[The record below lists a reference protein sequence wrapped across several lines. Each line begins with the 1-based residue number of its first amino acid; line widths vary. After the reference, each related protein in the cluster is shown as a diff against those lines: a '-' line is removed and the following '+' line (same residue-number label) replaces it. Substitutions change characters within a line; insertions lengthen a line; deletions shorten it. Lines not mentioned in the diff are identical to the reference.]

1 MFSAMSAL
9 LSSLARRPLVPL
21 RRRSRKSI
29 TSSGCFASR
38 RPFFPCGASCR
49 DVVSESHHFV
59 VVKRVGTTLRKATK
73 PGSFRVGELKRRR
86 GGGGGKGGERLLDGD
101 GDEEA
106 CVWRRTI
113 LLGRRCQPLEFA
125 EAIHYDCEGQRLWQ
139 PRTPP
144 QSSSPLLMSP
154 VRLRHPSEL
163 GCYMDRA

>member
-9 LSSLARRPLVPL
+9 LSSLARRPLVSL

-29 TSSGCFASR
+29 TSSGCFASSR
-38 RPFFPCGASCR
+38 RPFFPCGAACC
-49 DVVSESHHFV
+49 DVISDSHFV
-59 VVKRVGTTLRKATK
+59 VVKRGGTTLRKATK
-73 PGSFRVGELKRRR
+73 PRSSRVGERKRGR
-86 GGGGGKGGERLLDGD
+86 GGGGKGGKRLLDGD
-101 GDEEA
+101 GGDEEA

-154 VRLRHPSEL
+154 ARLRHPSEL
-163 GCYMDRA
+163 GYMDRA